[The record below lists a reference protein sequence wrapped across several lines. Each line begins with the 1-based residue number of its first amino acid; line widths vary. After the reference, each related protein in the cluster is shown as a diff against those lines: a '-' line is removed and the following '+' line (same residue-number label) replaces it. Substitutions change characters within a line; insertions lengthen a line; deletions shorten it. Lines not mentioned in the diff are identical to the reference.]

1 MKDGVIIIN
10 SARAELVNLDD
21 VKTALGEG
29 KVRAYVVDFPT
40 FEALGDDKITAIPH
54 LGASTEESEEN
65 CAVMASESLIE
76 YMEKGNVVNSVNLPN
91 LSVEPT
97 KKHRYTVISVEDKE
111 YGGVSAVKNGL
122 RYTIIDCDDE
132 LDTNNFADS
141 IKWRKVF

>member
-1 MKDGVIIIN
+1 
-10 SARAELVNLDD
+10 
-21 VKTALGEG
+21 
-29 KVRAYVVDFPT
+29 
-40 FEALGDDKITAIPH
+40 
-54 LGASTEESEEN
+54 
-65 CAVMASESLIE
+65 MASESLIE

-111 YGGVSAVKNGL
+111 YGGISAVKNGL